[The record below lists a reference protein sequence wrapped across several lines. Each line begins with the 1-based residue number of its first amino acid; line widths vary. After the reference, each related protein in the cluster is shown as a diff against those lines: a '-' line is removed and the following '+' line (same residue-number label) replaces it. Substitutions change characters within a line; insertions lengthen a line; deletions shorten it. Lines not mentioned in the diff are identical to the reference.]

1 MMDAPQV
8 SVVLPTRDRAA
19 VVGRA
24 VASVLAQTF
33 SDSELI
39 VVDDGSTDNTIDVIR
54 SFADPRLRVVR
65 LTESGGPSRARNE
78 GVRVSRGTLVA
89 FLDSD
94 DEWLPGKLDR
104 QVTLIRDDS
113 RVDVVYGRAQRV
125 DDRTGRR
132 APMHRALPEGDA
144 FSMLVRG
151 WNPAFSSVI
160 VKRTVF
166 LKVGGFDPGLPAF
179 TDHDLLLRIA
189 QTGSWFAAVADAV
202 MIQHDYGGPQI
213 STTPRRLLEAFER
226 MDRKWALVLRNRV
239 GAAGYRRWRA
249 QLFTKAQHARVREAV
264 ARRHVLAAWRAFATT
279 VRFAP
284 CAAQS
289 VASSFA
295 LAALGARAYAALLR
309 LTDGVTRL
317 VRSDA

>member
-1 MMDAPQV
+1 M

-113 RVDVVYGRAQRV
+113 R
-125 DDRTGRR
+125 
-132 APMHRALPEGDA
+132 
-144 FSMLVRG
+144 
-151 WNPAFSSVI
+151 AFSSVI

-189 QTGSWFAAVADAV
+189 QTGSWFAAVTDAV

-264 ARRHVLAAWRAFATT
+264 ARGHFLAAWQGVATT
-279 VRFAP
+279 ARFAP
-284 CAAQS
+284 WAAQS

-295 LAALGARAYAALLR
+295 LAALGARGYAALLR

>member
-1 MMDAPQV
+1 
-8 SVVLPTRDRAA
+8 
-19 VVGRA
+19 
-24 VASVLAQTF
+24 
-33 SDSELI
+33 
-39 VVDDGSTDNTIDVIR
+39 
-54 SFADPRLRVVR
+54 
-65 LTESGGPSRARNE
+65 
-78 GVRVSRGTLVA
+78 
-89 FLDSD
+89 
-94 DEWLPGKLDR
+94 
-104 QVTLIRDDS
+104 
-113 RVDVVYGRAQRV
+113 
-125 DDRTGRR
+125 
-132 APMHRALPEGDA
+132 MHRALPEGDA

-226 MDRKWALVLRNRV
+226 MDRKWAPVLRNRV

-264 ARRHVLAAWRAFATT
+264 ARGHVLAAWQGLRDHGAIRALGGAVRRQLIRPRRSRRPRICGAPSLDGWRDSAGAFRRLSAATDIST
-279 VRFAP
+279 
-284 CAAQS
+284 CC
-289 VASSFA
+289 ASS
-295 LAALGARAYAALLR
+295 GGR
-309 LTDGVTRL
+309 
-317 VRSDA
+317 

>member
-113 RVDVVYGRAQRV
+113 R
-125 DDRTGRR
+125 
-132 APMHRALPEGDA
+132 
-144 FSMLVRG
+144 
-151 WNPAFSSVI
+151 AFSSVI

-264 ARRHVLAAWRAFATT
+264 ARGHVLAAWRAFATT

-284 CAAQS
+284 WAAQS

-295 LAALGARAYAALLR
+295 LAALGARGYAALLR